1 MSVRLLALAVLLTIA
16 AGPARA
22 VDPGS
27 QLIPCSEADD
37 LVTLTA
43 SSHLDPSCTWT
54 RGIEIVASDVT
65 LDCQGAHIVTTDR
78 RTGVLITAPTD
89 ASLSNITVRNCFIQG
104 FLNDVR
110 ITREGF
116 RDLPA
121 GQEYEHGYS
130 NVVIE
135 DSTLMNSRG
144 VGLFVDGYVTGVTLR
159 RLHVE
164 GAGSAGIYLEH
175 GSRFNVVDDNDIVHN
190 GYTEN
195 GPNGQF
201 FNFAGTSVFF
211 WGPGREGLAIDGS
224 RDNVVTNNRFSGNS
238 AGAIFLYKNCGE
250 FVNSRPE
257 RWFERR
263 YGANDN
269 LIEHNTISGE
279 DIGVWVASR
288 MGENTFPMEC
298 SDPAYISTSLERVS
312 LDQADRNVVR
322 GNTFANVTYG
332 IRVEDDHATIED
344 NQFTG
349 DDPGHQAIIVGTRF
363 RTPVLGQPVDG
374 TVITGN
380 TSTIAGNPNPYRWIH
395 GHVNTT
401 FADNRSLGRVVGFC
415 EGEQP
420 PTTFFIFVIAFTAAE
435 PPDPPDVDPPV
446 IPPPAPL
453 PPCGLACDVPGPVS
467 KSSIAVRRLDTPP
480 GDDTLAFT
488 GQVLLPHPFDP
499 ALDPV
504 AVGAGVVVADATG
517 TRVLDLVVPPGAY
530 DPTTKVGWKAS
541 PSRGVWKFQDR
552 GADPAAGVT
561 GVAIKDLSRKTPG
574 LVQVSVKGKRGAYA
588 IDPSA
593 LPLTGLLILDP
604 PTAATGQCGEAT
616 FARPAATCTSD
627 GRSVRC
633 R

>member
-1 MSVRLLALAVLLTIA
+1 MFRRPVIA
-16 AGPARA
+16 AFLTVLAASTAGA

-27 QLIPCSEADD
+27 QLIPCSQADSPI
-37 LVTLTA
+37 TITT

-54 RGIEIVASDVT
+54 RGVEIVASDVT

-89 ASLSNITVRNCFIQG
+89 VSLSNITVRNCSIQG
-104 FLNDVR
+104 FLNNIR

-121 GQEYEHGYS
+121 GLEYEQGYS

-135 DSTLMNSRG
+135 DSTLMSSRG

-175 GSRFNVVDDNDIVHN
+175 GSRFNVVDDNDIVNN
-190 GYTEN
+190 GYKEN

-201 FNFAGTSVFF
+201 FDFAGISFFF

-269 LIEHNTISGE
+269 VIEHNTISGE
-279 DIGVWVASR
+279 DIGVWIASR
-288 MGENTFPMEC
+288 MGENTLPMEC
-298 SDPAYISTSLERVS
+298 SDPAYISAGGQRVS
-312 LDQADRNVVR
+312 LDHAERNVVR
-322 GNTFANVTYG
+322 ANTFENVTYG

-344 NQFTG
+344 NQFAGG
-349 DDPGHQAIIVGTRF
+349 DPAQQAIIVGTRF
-363 RTPVLGQPVDG
+363 RTPVLGLPVDG

-380 TSTIAGNPNPYRWIH
+380 TSTIVGNGNPYRWIH

-420 PTTFFIFVIAFTAAE
+420 PTTALIFVIALVVAE

-446 IPPPAPL
+446 IPPPTPL

-480 GDDTLAFT
+480 GDDTLTFK

-504 AVGAGVVVADATG
+504 AVGAGVVIEDAPG
-517 TRVLDLVVPPGAY
+517 ARVLDAVIPPGAY
-530 DPTTKVGWKAS
+530 DPVTKVGWKAS
-541 PSRGVWKFQDR
+541 PNRGVWKFQDR
-552 GADPAAGVT
+552 SASPTAGIT
-561 GVAIKDLSRKTPG
+561 GVAIKDMSRKTPG
-574 LVQVSVKGKRGAYA
+574 LVQVSVKGKRGDYA

-616 FARPAATCTSD
+616 FAGPAATCTSD
-627 GRSVRC
+627 GRAVRC